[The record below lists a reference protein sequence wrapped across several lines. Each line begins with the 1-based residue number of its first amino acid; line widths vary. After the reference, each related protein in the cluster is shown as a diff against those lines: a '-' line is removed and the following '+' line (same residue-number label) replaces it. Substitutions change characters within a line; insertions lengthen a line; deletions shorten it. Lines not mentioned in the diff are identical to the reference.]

1 LADGRGSPEL
11 GLAGAPVYGSSPRLH
26 GKDEELTRVRSRAS
40 PKVEGRRGGQATA
53 VQNRRRRRL
62 VEAMLE
68 RGEKRR
74 EAGRDAVKSGGGARL
89 L

>member
-1 LADGRGSPEL
+1 VTDGRGLPEL

-40 PKVEGRRGGQATA
+40 PEVEGQRGGRATV
-53 VQNRRRRRL
+53 VQNRRWWRL
-62 VEAMLE
+62 VRAMLE
-68 RGEKRR
+68 CGEKRR
-74 EAGRDAVKSGGGARL
+74 EARTGAVKPKGGAHL